1 MNNVVQAL
9 LVTLPLALVGIGPFI
24 AVYLGG
30 NAYGFKTTSWK
41 RIEDKMKGQTQ
52 MKTVIVYE
60 PGDLL
65 TADQAA
71 DHFGY
76 TRDHFR
82 NMLMISSK
90 AADPRLMRLRIKT
103 DATWRKAH
111 KSRAVYVFE
120 YSDIKA
126 WYDARQ
132 RRRSVKAQAGKRT
145 KAPNPIL

>member
-1 MNNVVQAL
+1 MNNAVQVL
-9 LVTLPLALVGIGPFI
+9 LVTVPMVLVGIGPFI

-30 NAYGFKTTSWK
+30 NAYSFNTMSWN

-103 DATWRKAH
+103 DMTWRKVNR
-111 KSRAVYVFE
+111 SRALYVFE
-120 YSDIKA
+120 YSDLKA

-132 RRRSVKAQAGKRT
+132 RRRSVKAQAGNRS
-145 KAPNPIL
+145 KAPSPIL